1 MKEKWKTI
9 LKRAKLIISLVI
21 LAGVIIHLVLVY
33 NAAKSLEME
42 NERIVGLSP
51 TYKKIDEYEL
61 KFSLTLK
68 NPKSTSIEV
77 DYIKYDVYVE
87 DEFVGSGEKARLLI
101 PPGLSNHTFSFT
113 FSAINLTSSTKNLLL
128 QGEVD
133 VTVKGDVIIPAKFL
147 GLFTWRYIKL
157 PYTIHDTISVS
168 L

>member
-21 LAGVIIHLVLVY
+21 LAGVTIHLVLVY

-87 DEFVGSGEKARLLI
+87 DEFVGDGEKARLLI
-101 PPGLSNHTFSFT
+101 PPGLSNHTFSLT
-113 FSAINLTSSTKNLLL
+113 FSAISLTSSTKNLLL
-128 QGEVD
+128 YGSVN
-133 VTVKGDVIIPAKFL
+133 VTIKGDVIIPAKFL
-147 GLFTWRYIKL
+147 GLFTWRHIKL
-157 PYTIHDTISVS
+157 PYTMHDTISVS